1 MRAMTYSINKRQRG
15 MTMVELLVAM
25 LLAVILGA
33 AVVSAFVANSHS
45 FNQDENIL
53 RMQDDARH
61 ALRELSFAV
70 SMAGHYGELLVP
82 AAITNDDNLTVGTD
96 CGSAGVVEWV
106 YRTVT
111 PGTTDSLSVTT
122 VDNATAAQAN
132 ASHSCI
138 QAGEFEAGTDV
149 ISIKRVSGAR
159 SGATTAGRVYLRTN
173 GTVGL
178 LYKAPAPATPDLD
191 VPLPRAEWEYR
202 PSIFFIR
209 NYANSPGDEIP
220 TLCKKVL
227 RGNSPGMITECLA
240 TGIENLQIEY
250 GIDTSGDSNP
260 NLFLPSPTVAQMQGV
275 VSARIFL
282 LARTTDLDI
291 RYENDKTYNI
301 SNAPAFQPDDSFHRR
316 IFSTTVTIQ
325 NIRSLS
331 AMGF

>member
-1 MRAMTYSINKRQRG
+1 

-33 AVVSAFVANSHS
+33 AIVSAFAANSHS
-45 FNQDENIL
+45 FNQDESVL

-61 ALRELSFAV
+61 ALRELSFAI

-82 AAITNDDNLTVGTD
+82 GAITNDDNLTVGTD
-96 CGSAGVVEWV
+96 CGAGGVVEWV
-106 YRTVT
+106 YRAVS
-111 PGTTDSLSVTT
+111 PGTGDSLSITS
-122 VDNATAAQAN
+122 VDNATGVAAN
-132 ASHSCI
+132 ANHSCI
-138 QAGEFEAGTDV
+138 QAGELEAGTDV

-159 SGATTAGRVYLRTN
+159 SAATTAGRVYLRTN

-178 LYKAPAPATPDLD
+178 LYQSPAPATPDLD

-202 PSIFFIR
+202 PSVFFVR
-209 NYANSPGDEIP
+209 NYANVAGDGIP

-240 TGIENLQIEY
+240 TGIENVQIEY

-260 NLFLPSPTVAQMQGV
+260 NLYLPNPTVAEMQNV
-275 VSARIFL
+275 VTARIFL
-282 LARTTDLDI
+282 LARTTDLDF
-291 RYENDKTYNI
+291 RYVNDKTYNI
-301 SNAPAFQPDDSFHRR
+301 SNAPAFQPDDGFHRR

>member
-1 MRAMTYSINKRQRG
+1 MTYTINKQQRG
-15 MTMVELLVAM
+15 MTIVELLIAM
-25 LLAVILGA
+25 LLAVILGGA
-33 AVVSAFVANSHS
+33 IISAFVANSHS
-45 FNQDENIL
+45 FNQDENVM

-70 SMAGHYGELLVP
+70 AMAGHYGELLVP
-82 AAITNDDNLTVGTD
+82 AAITNDDNLTIGTD
-96 CGSAGVVEWV
+96 CGAAGVVEWV

-111 PGTTDSLSVTT
+111 PGTTNSLSVTT

-132 ASHSCI
+132 ANHSCI
-138 QAGEFEAGTDV
+138 QAGEFQPGTDI

-178 LYKAPAPATPDLD
+178 LYKAPAPVTPDLD

-209 NYANSPGDEIP
+209 NYANVPGDDIP

-260 NLFLPSPTVAQMQGV
+260 NLYLPSPTVAQMQGV
-275 VSARIFL
+275 VTARIFL

-301 SNAPAFQPDDSFHRR
+301 SNAPAFQPDDSFHRH

-325 NIRSLS
+325 NVRSLS

>member
-1 MRAMTYSINKRQRG
+1 MTLSINKRQRG

-33 AVVSAFVANSHS
+33 AIVSAFAANSHS
-45 FNQDENIL
+45 FNQDESVL

-82 AAITNDDNLTVGTD
+82 GAITNDDNLTVGTD
-96 CGSAGVVEWV
+96 CGAGGVVEWV
-106 YRTVT
+106 YRTVS
-111 PGTTDSLSVTT
+111 PGTGDSQSITS
-122 VDNATAAQAN
+122 VDNATGAAAN
-132 ASHSCI
+132 ANHSCI
-138 QAGEFEAGTDV
+138 QAGELEAGTDV

-159 SGATTAGRVYLRTN
+159 SAATTAGRVYLRTN

-178 LYKAPAPATPDLD
+178 LYQAPAPVTPDLD

-202 PSIFFIR
+202 PSVFFVR
-209 NYANSPGDEIP
+209 NYANVSGDGIP

-227 RGNSPGMITECLA
+227 RGNLPGMITECLA

-260 NLFLPSPTVAQMQGV
+260 NLYLPNPTVAEIQNV
-275 VSARIFL
+275 VTARIFL
-282 LARTTDLDI
+282 LARTTDLDF
-291 RYENDKTYNI
+291 RYVNDKTYNI
-301 SNAPAFQPDDSFHRR
+301 SNAPAFQPDDGFHRR
-316 IFSTTVTIQ
+316 VFSTTVTIQ

>member
-1 MRAMTYSINKRQRG
+1 MRTMTLMIDKRQRG

-25 LLAVILGA
+25 LLAIILGA
-33 AVVSAFVANSHS
+33 AIVSAFAANSHS
-45 FNQDENIL
+45 FNQDESIL

-61 ALRELSFAV
+61 ALREVSFAV

-82 AAITNDDNLTVGTD
+82 AAVTNDDNLTVGTD
-96 CGSAGVVEWV
+96 CGAAGVAEWV

-111 PGTTDSLSVTT
+111 PGTTNNLSITT
-122 VDNATAAQAN
+122 VDNATAAQAT

-138 QAGEFEAGTDV
+138 QAGEFESGTDV
-149 ISIKRVSGAR
+149 VSIKRVSGAR
-159 SGATTAGRVYLRTN
+159 SAATTAGRVYLRTN

-178 LYKAPAPATPDLD
+178 LYQAPAPVTPDLD
-191 VPLPRAEWEYR
+191 VPVPRAEWEYR

-209 NYANSPGDEIP
+209 NYANVAGDGIP

-227 RGNSPGMITECLA
+227 RGNTPGMITECLA

-260 NLFLPSPTVAQMQGV
+260 NLYLPSPTLAQMQGAV
-275 VSARIFL
+275 TARIFL
-282 LARTTDLDI
+282 LARTTDFDL
-291 RYENDKTYNI
+291 RYDNDKTYNI
-301 SNAPAFQPDDSFHRR
+301 SNAPAFEPDDSFHRR

>member
-1 MRAMTYSINKRQRG
+1 

-25 LLAVILGA
+25 LLAIILGA
-33 AVVSAFVANSHS
+33 AIVTAFAANSHS
-45 FNQDENIL
+45 FNQDENVL

-96 CGSAGVVEWV
+96 CGAAGVVEWV

-111 PGTTDSLSVTT
+111 PGTTNSLSVTI

-138 QAGEFEAGTDV
+138 QTSEFEAGTDV

-178 LYKAPAPATPDLD
+178 LYKAPAPVTPDVD
-191 VPLPRAEWEYR
+191 IPLPRTEWEYR

-209 NYANSPGDEIP
+209 NYANVPGDELP

-250 GIDTSGDSNP
+250 GIDTNGDSNP
-260 NLFLPSPTVAQMQGV
+260 NLYLSNPTAAQMQGV

-282 LARTTDLDI
+282 LARTTDFDL
-291 RYENDKTYNI
+291 RYDNDKTYNI

-316 IFSTTVTIQ
+316 VFSTTVTIQ

>member
-1 MRAMTYSINKRQRG
+1 MTTKSINRQAG
-15 MTMVELLVAM
+15 MTLVELMIAM

-33 AVVSAFVANSHS
+33 AIVSAFVANSHS
-45 FNQDENIL
+45 FNQDESIQ

-82 AAITNDDNLTVGTD
+82 GAITNDDNLTVGTD
-96 CGSAGVVEWV
+96 CGAAGVAEWI
-106 YRTVT
+106 YRTVQ
-111 PGTTDSLSVTT
+111 PGTGDSLSVSS
-122 VDNATAAQAN
+122 VDNATGNSAN

-138 QAGEFEAGTDV
+138 QASELEVGTDV
-149 ISIKRVSGAR
+149 ISVKRVSGAR
-159 SGATTAGRVYLRTN
+159 SAATVAGRVYLRTN

-178 LYKAPAPATPDLD
+178 LYQAPAPATPDLD

-209 NYANSPGDEIP
+209 NYANVAGDEIP

-227 RGNSPGMITECLA
+227 RGNSPGMVTECLA

-260 NLFLPSPTVAQMQGV
+260 NLYLPNPTAAQMQDL

-291 RYENDKTYNI
+291 RYDNDKTYNV
-301 SNAPAFQPDDSFHRR
+301 SNSPAFQPDDSFHRR
-316 IFSTTVTIQ
+316 IFSTTVTVQ